1 MISSSEAG
9 SDSDLEGAT
18 ALAMLVGSGSDD
30 EHDDAD
36 GCLHEPS
43 APPRTQNPSPSLM
56 SQHSSRPPSPN
67 PSCSAWPDAGISE
80 AHGQPGGGNADA
92 PSSTMLGHG
101 GVIHGNIFNPVVNVY
116 GSGSTNVSLTYV
128 EAGGD
133 PRATVTVQ
141 APVTPG
147 ARRMR
152 TQHMSIPSNANVLIR
167 DTDPNDIASV
177 PSASEGGPTAM
188 NAFSQL
194 GQGLN
199 TAGKRK
205 RQKRKETVRAVRQLR
220 RHFEAT
226 PLCGWVVVV
235 VVGVGGGG
243 ATL

>member
-1 MISSSEAG
+1 
-9 SDSDLEGAT
+9 
-18 ALAMLVGSGSDD
+18 
-30 EHDDAD
+30 
-36 GCLHEPS
+36 
-43 APPRTQNPSPSLM
+43 
-56 SQHSSRPPSPN
+56 
-67 PSCSAWPDAGISE
+67 
-80 AHGQPGGGNADA
+80 
-92 PSSTMLGHG
+92 
-101 GVIHGNIFNPVVNVY
+101 
-116 GSGSTNVSLTYV
+116 
-128 EAGGD
+128 
-133 PRATVTVQ
+133 
-141 APVTPG
+141 
-147 ARRMR
+147 MR

-235 VVGVGGGG
+235 VVVVVVVEG